1 MTRRAADYLH
11 NAKECRRLALVIGQE
26 AHRKALLDMATA
38 WEDLAQEQMTPDQ
51 RPRLVRSMDET

>member
-1 MTRRAADYLH
+1 M
-11 NAKECRRLALVIGQE
+11 ECRRLALVIGQE